1 MYQTENGLTEIDVTL
16 ENETD
21 WLSQEQIAELFQRK
35 LSIITKH
42 IRNIYEESE
51 LNEKSNVQF
60 LHIANSDTE
69 VVQGL

>member
-1 MYQTENGLTEIDVTL
+1 MTEIDVTL

-60 LHIANSDTE
+60 LHIANSETE

>member
-1 MYQTENGLTEIDVTL
+1 MYQTENGLTENDVTL

-35 LSIITKH
+35 LSITTKN
-42 IRNIYEESE
+42 IRNTYEESE

>member
-1 MYQTENGLTEIDVTL
+1 MTEIDVTL

-21 WLSQEQIAELFQRK
+21 WLSQEQIAEMFQHK

-42 IRNIYEESE
+42 IRNIYEESK

>member
-1 MYQTENGLTEIDVTL
+1 MTEIDVTL